1 MPKQFFKNKVALI
14 TGSSSGIGKAT
25 AALLGKQ
32 GAKLVINGRNPEKLA
47 AAETWLKSQGVEV
60 RAIAA
65 DVSEVAAV
73 TEMIEKAVHAYGRID
88 ILINNA
94 GMSSRGYF
102 ETLAPQ
108 VFDDMMRINF
118 LGCLYPTKIALPYL
132 QQSRG
137 SVVFISSVAG
147 IRGLPETSLY
157 CASKMALTSIAESLK
172 VEFYE
177 MGIHVGIVYVGITQ
191 NDPGKQVI
199 AADGSRIILESR
211 QERSAQTPEQV
222 AQAIVRN
229 IRRRRFKTILTPLGK
244 LNALA
249 NVLFPRLVDKLLIRA
264 KDRINK
270 MNQ

>member
-1 MPKQFFKNKVALI
+1 MPKQYFKDKVALI
-14 TGSSSGIGKAT
+14 TGSGSGIGKAT

-32 GAKLVINGRNPEKLA
+32 GAKLVINGRNSEKLA
-47 AAETWLKSQGVEV
+47 ATETWLQNQGIEV
-60 RAIAA
+60 LAVAA
-65 DVSEVAAV
+65 DISEVAAV
-73 TEMIEKAVHAYGRID
+73 ARLIEKAVDTYGRID

-102 ETLAPQ
+102 ETLLPT
-108 VFDDMMRINF
+108 VFEQMMRINF
-118 LGCLYPTKIALPYL
+118 LGCLYPTKAALPYL
-132 QQSRG
+132 QQSQG

-157 CASKMALTSIAESLK
+157 CASKMALTSVAESLK
-172 VEFYE
+172 VEFHE
-177 MGIHVGIVYVGITQ
+177 MGIHVGIVYVGITR

-199 AADGSRIILESR
+199 AADGSRIILENR
-211 QERSAQTPEQV
+211 DERSAQTPEQV
-222 AQAIVRN
+222 AQAIARS
-229 IRRRRFKTILTPLGK
+229 IRKRKFKTILTPLGK

-249 NVLFPRLVDKLLIRA
+249 NVFFPRLVDKLLIRA